1 MAILSLAFKSLLN
14 RKLTFF
20 ITLFSIAI
28 SVTLLLGVQTLKTET
43 NNSFM
48 KSISGT
54 DLIIGSRGASSQL
67 LLSSV
72 FHIGNT
78 TNTIKYDTYQKI
90 SQSPAVEWAVPIS
103 LGDSHHGYTVMA
115 TDLSFFD
122 YFSYANKQH
131 LKVESGKIDD
141 DMFAVVIGSEVA
153 KKLNYKIGDEV
164 IVTHGGGEIEGHHH
178 DNIPYFISAILSP
191 SFTAIDQSLIIS
203 LEAMEAMH
211 TDNHGHFGVLPGETT
226 LAANHTDHDEH
237 DHEDADH
244 EQHHDEATHDE
255 HEHEDAD
262 HEQHHDEAAHDEHE
276 HEDADHE
283 QHHDEAAHDEHDHED
298 ADHEQHQDEA
308 AHDEHDHEDANHEE
322 HHDEAAHDE
331 HDHEDA
337 EHEQHHDEAA
347 HDEHDHEDANHE
359 QHHNEAT
366 HDEHEHKDENHEQHH
381 DEAAHDEHDHEDE
394 NHEQHHD
401 EAAHDEH
408 DHEDENHKQHH
419 DEAAHDEHDHEATH
433 EGHRETQDQRV
444 ARLLKVKPEKINA
457 IFVGLTSPQAVL
469 GMQSYV
475 NNFQEEPLSAIIP
488 ALALQE
494 LWEFFSLA
502 EVALSIVT
510 VFVVLVGLL
519 GMLSIILM
527 SLNERRREMAI
538 LRSVGARP
546 GHIFSLIIGE
556 AGFVC
561 FAGILLGIALLY
573 LLLLILQSPLASYYG
588 FYLDINMLTSND
600 LLILA
605 IIQISALLIALI
617 PGWLIYKY
625 SLSDGMSIKF

>member
-1 MAILSLAFKSLLN
+1 MAILSLALKSLLN

-28 SVTLLLGVQTLKTET
+28 SVALLLGVQTLKTET

-72 FHIGNT
+72 FHIGST
-78 TNTIKYDTYQKI
+78 TNTIQYDTFKKI
-90 SQSPAVEWAVPIS
+90 SSSPAVDWAVPIS
-103 LGDSHHGYTVMA
+103 LGDSHRGYTVMA

-122 YFSYANKQH
+122 HFSFANKQH
-131 LKVESGKIDD
+131 LKVQSGEIDG
-141 DMFAVVIGSEVA
+141 DMFAVVIGAEVA
-153 KKLNYKIGDEV
+153 NKLNYKIGDEV

-178 DNIPYFISAILSP
+178 DNIPFYISAILAP
-191 SFTAIDQSLIIS
+191 SFTAIDQTLVIS

-211 TDNHGHFGVLPGETT
+211 TDNHGHFGALPGEKT
-226 LAANHTDHDEH
+226 LPHDEAAHEEHDEHEHHNEATHEDHDEH
-237 DHEDADH
+237 EHHNEATHEDHDEHEHHDEAIHEDH
-244 EQHHDEATHDE
+244 DEHEHHNETTHEDHDEHEHHDEATH
-255 HEHEDAD
+255 ED
-262 HEQHHDEAAHDEHE
+262 HDEHE
-276 HEDADHE
+276 HHNETTHEDHDKATHEEHDEATHEDHDKHE
-283 QHHDEAAHDEHDHED
+283 HHDEATNEEHDEHEHRDEATHEDHDEHEHHDEATHEEHDEHDH
-298 ADHEQHQDEA
+298 
-308 AHDEHDHEDANHEE
+308 
-322 HHDEAAHDE
+322 HDEAT
-331 HDHEDA
+331 HE
-337 EHEQHHDEAA
+337 E
-347 HDEHDHEDANHE
+347 
-359 QHHNEAT
+359 
-366 HDEHEHKDENHEQHH
+366 HDEHE
-381 DEAAHDEHDHEDE
+381 AH
-394 NHEQHHD
+394 N
-401 EAAHDEH
+401 
-408 DHEDENHKQHH
+408 
-419 DEAAHDEHDHEATH
+419 
-433 EGHRETQDQRV
+433 GHAETQDQRV

-475 NNFQEEPLSAIIP
+475 NNYPEEPLSAIIP

-494 LWEFFSLA
+494 LWAFFSLA
-502 EVALSIVT
+502 EVALNTVT

-546 GHIFSLIIGE
+546 GHIFGLIIGE

-561 FAGILLGIALLY
+561 FAGITLGVALLY
-573 LLLLILQSPLASYYG
+573 LLLVILQSPLASYYG

-605 IIQISALLIALI
+605 IIQLSALFIALI

>member
-122 YFSYANKQH
+122 YFSYANKKH

-211 TDNHGHFGVLPGETT
+211 TDNHGHFGALPGETT

-244 EQHHDEATHDE
+244 EQHHDEATHGE
-255 HEHEDAD
+255 HDHEDAD

-298 ADHEQHQDEA
+298 ENHEQHHDEAAHDEHEHEDENHEQHHDEHDHEGENHHEDANHEEHHDEAAHDEHDHEDADHEQHHDEA

-331 HDHEDA
+331 HDHE
-337 EHEQHHDEAA
+337 AA
-347 HDEHDHEDANHE
+347 
-359 QHHNEAT
+359 
-366 HDEHEHKDENHEQHH
+366 
-381 DEAAHDEHDHEDE
+381 
-394 NHEQHHD
+394 
-401 EAAHDEH
+401 
-408 DHEDENHKQHH
+408 
-419 DEAAHDEHDHEATH
+419 H

>member
-43 NNSFM
+43 NNSFL

-90 SQSPAVEWAVPIS
+90 SKSPAVEWAVPIS
-103 LGDSHHGYTVMA
+103 LGDSHKGYTVMA
-115 TDLSFFD
+115 TDLSFYD
-122 YFSYANKQH
+122 HFSYANKQH
-131 LKVESGKIDD
+131 LSVESGKIDN

-153 KKLNYKIGDEV
+153 TKLNYKIGDKV

-178 DNIPYFISAILSP
+178 DNIPFYISAILAP
-191 SFTAIDQSLIIS
+191 SFTSIDQTLVIS

-211 TDNHGHFGVLPGETT
+211 TDNHNHFGALPGEQV
-226 LAANHTDHDEH
+226 LPSDDHQEHADHDEH
-237 DHEDADH
+237 E
-244 EQHHDEATHDE
+244 HHDEATHEE
-255 HEHEDAD
+255 HAD
-262 HEQHHDEAAHDEHE
+262 HDEH
-276 HEDADHE
+276 
-283 QHHDEAAHDEHDHED
+283 
-298 ADHEQHQDEA
+298 
-308 AHDEHDHEDANHEE
+308 E
-322 HHDEAAHDE
+322 HHDEAAHEEHAEHDEDDHHDEATHEEHADHDE
-331 HDHEDA
+331 HEHHDEATHGEHADHD
-337 EHEQHHDEAA
+337 EHEHHDEAA
-347 HDEHDHEDANHE
+347 HEEHAD
-359 QHHNEAT
+359 
-366 HDEHEHKDENHEQHH
+366 HDEHEHH
-381 DEAAHDEHDHEDE
+381 DEAAHEEHADHDEHE
-394 NHEQHHD
+394 HHD
-401 EAAHDEH
+401 EAAHEEHAEHDEH
-408 DHEDENHKQHH
+408 EHH
-419 DEAAHDEHDHEATH
+419 DEAAHKEHAEHDEHEHHDEAAHEEHAEHYEH
-433 EGHRETQDQRV
+433 EHHDEAAHKEHAEHDAHHGHQDTQDQRV
-444 ARLLKVKPEKINA
+444 ARLLKIKPQNINA

-469 GMQSYV
+469 GMQNYV
-475 NNFQEEPLSAIIP
+475 NNFKEEPLTAIIP

-494 LWEFFSLA
+494 LWQFFSIA
-502 EVALSIVT
+502 EVALNIVT
-510 VFVVLVGLL
+510 IFVVLVGLL

-546 GHIFSLIIGE
+546 GHIFGLIIGE

-561 FAGILLGIALLY
+561 FAGILLGVALLY
-573 LLLLILQSPLASYYG
+573 ILLLILQAPLASYYG
-588 FYLDINMLTSND
+588 FYLDINMLTAND

>member
-78 TNTIKYDTYQKI
+78 TNTIKYDTYQTI
-90 SQSPAVEWAVPIS
+90 SESPAVEWAVPIS

-164 IVTHGGGEIEGHHH
+164 FVTHGGGEIEGHHH

-211 TDNHGHFGVLPGETT
+211 TDNHGHFGALPGETL
-226 LAANHTDHDEH
+226 LASGHTDHDGHDHEHANHEEH
-237 DHEDADH
+237 DHEKH
-244 EQHHDEATHDE
+244 NGEATHDE
-255 HEHEDAD
+255 HEHE
-262 HEQHHDEAAHDEHE
+262 
-276 HEDADHE
+276 
-283 QHHDEAAHDEHDHED
+283 HDHED
-298 ADHEQHQDEA
+298 ANHEEHHGGA
-308 AHDEHDHEDANHEE
+308 AHDEHDHEDANHQE
-322 HHDEAAHDE
+322 HHGEATHDK
-331 HDHEDA
+331 
-337 EHEQHHDEAA
+337 
-347 HDEHDHEDANHE
+347 HDHEDANHQE
-359 QHHNEAT
+359 
-366 HDEHEHKDENHEQHH
+366 HH
-381 DEAAHDEHDHEDE
+381 D
-394 NHEQHHD
+394 
-401 EAAHDEH
+401 
-408 DHEDENHKQHH
+408 K
-419 DEAAHDEHDHEATH
+419 ATN
-433 EGHRETQDQRV
+433 ESHRDTQEQRV
-444 ARLLKVKPEKINA
+444 ARLLKIKPENINA
-457 IFVGLTSPQAVL
+457 IFVGLTSPQAIL
-469 GMQSYV
+469 GMQSYI
-475 NNFQEEPLSAIIP
+475 NNYSKEPLSAIIP
-488 ALALQE
+488 AVALQE
-494 LWEFFSLA
+494 LWQFFSLA
-502 EVALSIVT
+502 EIALNIVT

-546 GHIFSLIIGE
+546 AHIFGLIIGE

-561 FAGILLGIALLY
+561 FAGIVLGVALLY
-573 LLLLILQSPLASYYG
+573 LLLAVLQAPLASYYG
-588 FYLDINMLTSND
+588 FYIDINMLTSND
-600 LLILA
+600 LLILTV
-605 IIQISALLIALI
+605 IQGSALLIALI

>member
-43 NNSFM
+43 NNSFL

-90 SQSPAVEWAVPIS
+90 SKSPAVEWAVPIS
-103 LGDSHHGYTVMA
+103 LGDSHKGYTVMA
-115 TDLSFFD
+115 TDLSFYD
-122 YFSYANKQH
+122 HFSYANKQH
-131 LKVESGKIDD
+131 LSVESGKIDN

-153 KKLNYKIGDEV
+153 TKLNYKIGDKV

-178 DNIPYFISAILSP
+178 DNIPFYISAILAP
-191 SFTAIDQSLIIS
+191 SFTSIDQTLVIS

-211 TDNHGHFGVLPGETT
+211 TDNHNHFGALPGEQV
-226 LAANHTDHDEH
+226 LPSDDHQEHADHDEH
-237 DHEDADH
+237 E
-244 EQHHDEATHDE
+244 HHDEATHEE
-255 HEHEDAD
+255 HAD
-262 HEQHHDEAAHDEHE
+262 HDEHE
-276 HEDADHE
+276 H
-283 QHHDEAAHDEHDHED
+283 HDEATHEEHADHDEH
-298 ADHEQHQDEA
+298 
-308 AHDEHDHEDANHEE
+308 E
-322 HHDEAAHDE
+322 HHDEAAHEEHADHDE
-331 HDHEDA
+331 HE
-337 EHEQHHDEAA
+337 HHDEAA
-347 HDEHDHEDANHE
+347 HEEHAD
-359 QHHNEAT
+359 
-366 HDEHEHKDENHEQHH
+366 HDEHEHH
-381 DEAAHDEHDHEDE
+381 DEAAHEEHAEHDEHE
-394 NHEQHHD
+394 HHD
-401 EAAHDEH
+401 EAAHEEHAEHDEH
-408 DHEDENHKQHH
+408 EHHDEAVHEEHAEHDEHEHHDETTHEEHAEHDEHEHH
-419 DEAAHDEHDHEATH
+419 DEAAHKEHAEHDAHH
-433 EGHRETQDQRV
+433 GHQDTQDQRV
-444 ARLLKVKPEKINA
+444 ARLLKIKPQNINA

-469 GMQSYV
+469 GMQNYV
-475 NNFQEEPLSAIIP
+475 NNFKEEPLTAIIP

-494 LWEFFSLA
+494 LWQFFSIA
-502 EVALSIVT
+502 EVALNIVT
-510 VFVVLVGLL
+510 IFVVLVGLL

-546 GHIFSLIIGE
+546 GHIFGLIIGE

-561 FAGILLGIALLY
+561 FAGILLGVALLY
-573 LLLLILQSPLASYYG
+573 ILLLILQAPLASYYG
-588 FYLDINMLTSND
+588 FYLDINMLTAND